1 MSVCEF
7 LPSIIV
13 GAVRK
18 GRDER
23 GGRGRGSLERRTMQ
37 VQLHT
42 SRQSRAACQ
51 ILIFPPTRSRQ
62 RPPNGKYFVDCKDLN
77 LFCEHP
83 AVLQRHF
90 RPNSMGYHSVI
101 ILISNRTA

>member
-13 GAVRK
+13 EAVRK
-18 GRDER
+18 GGDER
-23 GGRGRGSLERRTMQ
+23 GGRGRSSLKRRMMQ

-51 ILIFPPTRSRQ
+51 ILIIPPTRSRM
-62 RPPNGKYFVDCKDLN
+62 
-77 LFCEHP
+77 
-83 AVLQRHF
+83 A
-90 RPNSMGYHSVI
+90 S
-101 ILISNRTA
+101 ILLIARISTCFASPL